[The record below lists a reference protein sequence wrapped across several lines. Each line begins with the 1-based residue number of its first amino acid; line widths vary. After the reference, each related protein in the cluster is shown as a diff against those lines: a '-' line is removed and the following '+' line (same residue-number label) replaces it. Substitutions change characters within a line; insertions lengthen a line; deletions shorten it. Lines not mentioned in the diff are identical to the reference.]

1 MLRGR
6 REDVRE
12 ERGVPDV
19 REVYQREFT
28 FTT

>member
-1 MLRGR
+1 MQRGR
-6 REDVRE
+6 REDARE

-19 REVYQREFT
+19 REVYQREFS